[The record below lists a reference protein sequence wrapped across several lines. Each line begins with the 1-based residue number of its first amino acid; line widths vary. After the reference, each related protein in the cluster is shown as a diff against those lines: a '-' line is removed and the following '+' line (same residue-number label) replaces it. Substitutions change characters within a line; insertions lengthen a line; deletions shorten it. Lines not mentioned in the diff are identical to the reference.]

1 MNGVILP
8 DPADREAVVGFW
20 VSITLLT
27 GGALLALLAIV
38 GWWSTATALAVSV
51 IVVGA
56 LIVGLPRERLIHR
69 VYLLWN
75 RAARG
80 YAGRAREVVLAIWYY
95 TVFATVA
102 RTGGS
107 TLKKEGSDWLQRETL
122 SASAYANLGGS
133 QTDSSPAGTLRDYT
147 RWAARS
153 GRLWLVLL
161 IPLFSLLALLDPKGT
176 RAAASDI
183 YTLY

>member
-1 MNGVILP
+1 MSGVTLP
-8 DPADREAVVGFW
+8 NPADREAVVGFW
-20 VSITLLT
+20 VSITLLA
-27 GGALLALLAIV
+27 GGAMLALLAIV
-38 GWWSTATALAVSV
+38 GWWSIATVLAVVV
-51 IVVGA
+51 IVAGC
-56 LIVGLPRERLIHR
+56 LIIGLPRERSIHR

-80 YAGRAREVVLAIWYY
+80 YAERARAVVLAIWYY
-95 TVFATVA
+95 VVFATMA

-107 TLKKEGSDWLQRETL
+107 NFQKQGSDWLQRETL
-122 SASAYANLGGS
+122 SAKAYANLGGS
-133 QTDSSPAGTLRDYT
+133 ETGDVQAGTLRDYR

-153 GRLWLVLL
+153 GRLWLVFL
-161 IPLFSLLALLDPKGT
+161 IPLFSLLVLLDPKGA